1 MDTEFDPIAARQT
14 LAQLEDRLRRDVSD
28 MRQVLVSDVPTHV
41 VRVVRATFER
51 SARADE
57 MGAPAISALKQSTE
71 VLAENLASEVGAA
84 LEDFGAW
91 TWPSDETFPL
101 DPSGLRDHPR
111 VAEVLDRVE
120 VAIVAL
126 LEQHEVPTKDL
137 AGRGRYRVP
146 SYFVAGH
153 FMKSL
158 VANYW
163 RALSDYE
170 ELRAKV
176 DDAEHSGLRDARRKK
191 WDQA

>member
-1 MDTEFDPIAARQT
+1 MDSEFDPVAARQT
-14 LAQLEDRLRRDVSD
+14 LTQLEERLQRDVSD
-28 MRQVLVSDVPTHV
+28 MRQVLVTDVPTHV
-41 VRVVRATFER
+41 IRVVRSTYER

-57 MGAPAISALKQSTE
+57 MGAPAISALKQATE
-71 VLAENLASEVGAA
+71 ELAQTLAGEVGAA
-84 LEDFGAW
+84 LTDFQAW
-91 TWPSDETFPL
+91 TWPDDESFPE

-126 LEQHEVPTKDL
+126 LEQHEVPIKDL
-137 AGRGRYRVP
+137 AGRGGYQVP

-163 RALSDYE
+163 RALRDYE
-170 ELRAKV
+170 ELREKV
-176 DDAEHSGLRDARRKK
+176 SEAEHSDLRDARRKK